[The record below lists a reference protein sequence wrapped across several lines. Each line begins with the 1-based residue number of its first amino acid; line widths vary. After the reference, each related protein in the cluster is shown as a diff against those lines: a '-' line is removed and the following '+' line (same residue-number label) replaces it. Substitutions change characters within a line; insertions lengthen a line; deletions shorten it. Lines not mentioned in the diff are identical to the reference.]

1 MRSDGSRYY
10 CASRF
15 VLLYLFRAT
24 RHTATFG
31 LVGGRLTRTER
42 APFVGDEGD
51 GLSGTGRGD
60 RFRII
65 DLSFR
70 EPNRTEPFV
79 FCKLHTVY

>member
-1 MRSDGSRYY
+1 MFQD
-10 CASRF
+10 
-15 VLLYLFRAT
+15 LFIRAT
-24 RHTATFG
+24 RHTASLG

-65 DLSFR
+65 DLSLR
-70 EPNRTEPFV
+70 DPRSAIANY
-79 FCKLHTVY
+79 L